1 MIKSERIKIK
11 FYLSKELK
19 EKKLKVLVTKRMS

>member
-11 FYLSKELK
+11 FYLSKEQK
-19 EKKLKVLVTKRMS
+19 EKKLKILVMKRIS